1 MAYARTVWW
10 STNPG
15 YGVKLFFGLNLR
27 RKPSVTNPEPFV
39 FHGAPVEFFIAI
51 YIKRVSYR
59 PKSDGHHAGE
69 TIAFSQE
76 YLIMDLVPMS
86 RFSSGHVVFIKS
98 ILMINEG

>member
-1 MAYARTVWW
+1 MYDSEAISPRQRLTKRNEGMAYARTV
-10 STNPG
+10 
-15 YGVKLFFGLNLR
+15 
-27 RKPSVTNPEPFV
+27 
-39 FHGAPVEFFIAI
+39 
-51 YIKRVSYR
+51 SYR
-59 PKSDGHHAGE
+59 PKSNGHHAGE